1 MNQTENNMTNEI
13 TFGIKKVNEP
23 FEKIRPMLLLR
34 KNIIARVLVNIVVDK
49 VKSAINDNTV
59 TKHNTVKLDPGVDL
73 NELMCE
79 FWKMDGDAAVSL
91 FFEDGASEDADVEL
105 SFAKYHNIMSKE
117 ELRLTVNAMRQRN
130 EGFREFIKLDDNGIG
145 ILGIGRLSARELRD
159 IAKYAERNVGGELLG
174 DGITFESID
183 IHFVSGTNLILDENR
198 VVVGCEG
205 YNTFKVDVELD

>member
-1 MNQTENNMTNEI
+1 MNQTENAANNEI

-23 FEKIRPMLLLR
+23 FEKVRPMLLLR

-49 VKSAINDNTV
+49 VKSVINDDTV
-59 TKHNTVKLDPGVDL
+59 TKRTVKLDPGVDL
-73 NELMCE
+73 NTLMCE

-91 FFEDGASEDADVEL
+91 FFDDGASEDADVEL
-105 SFAKYHNIMSKE
+105 SFAKYHNIMSKK

-130 EGFREFIKLDDNGIG
+130 ESFREFIKLDDNGIG
-145 ILGIGRLSARELRD
+145 VLGIGRLSARELRD

-183 IHFVSGTNLILDENR
+183 IHFVSGTNLTLDENR
-198 VVVGCEG
+198 AVFGCEG
-205 YNTFKVDVELD
+205 YSTFKVDVELD